1 MHYDIEEI
9 FGAGANPQ
17 LQFSFL
23 EWLHICEQGKL
34 QHLLRVLRQQETLN
48 KFVEESPDL
57 RPSRAALAQMTPI
70 EPTHAPSPKSATA
83 SKSPKHSSEAPLVTE
98 TLARVYWQQKKYHL
112 ALEAYRYLRLEYPE
126 KSAYFARLIKEI
138 QAERV

>member
-23 EWLHICEQGKL
+23 EWLQICRQGKL
-34 QHLLRVLRQQETLN
+34 QKLLRVLRQQETLN

-57 RPSRAALAQMTPI
+57 RPSRAALAQM
-70 EPTHAPSPKSATA
+70 APAPAAQDADKERSAEAQA
-83 SKSPKHSSEAPLVTE
+83 SKQSSESPLVTE
-98 TLARVYWQQKKYHL
+98 TLAKVYWQQKKYHL

-126 KSAYFARLIKEI
+126 KSSYFARLIKEI
-138 QAERV
+138 KAERV

>member
-17 LQFSFL
+17 LQCSFL
-23 EWLHICEQGKL
+23 EWLQICRQGKL
-34 QHLLRVLRQQETLN
+34 QKLLRALRQQETLT

-57 RPSRAALAQMTPI
+57 RPSRAALAPKA
-70 EPTHAPSPKSATA
+70 PTHAAQGSEKEISTESAA
-83 SKSPKHSSEAPLVTE
+83 SKQNSEAPLVTE
-98 TLARVYWQQKKYHL
+98 TLAKVYRQQKKYHL

-126 KSAYFARLIKEI
+126 KSAYFARLIKEVK
-138 QAERV
+138 AERV